1 MTFDDNQWGV
11 PIAFS
16 TKALY
21 WNKDLFK
28 QAGLDPEKPPKTWAE
43 EIEFAKTIKEKT
55 GIAGYGLPAKTFDN
69 TMHQFMHWV
78 YTNNG
83 KVIDG
88 DKIVIDS
95 PEVLAALQAY
105 KDITPYSVEGATA
118 YEQNEVRAIFLDGK
132 VGMIQ
137 AGSGAAV
144 RLKDT
149 KVNWG
154 VAPLPL
160 GPSAKGEGTLLITD
174 SLAIFKGSGVEE
186 KATEFAKFITSPGPQ
201 GEYELQG
208 GGRPDA
214 AASVADGRRIRQEGP
229 LLEAVHRRHR
239 ATVVRSRSLPTT
251 RASRTSSSQ
260 MVQSVVTGK
269 AEPADALKKAAA
281 DLEAVQVNI
290 TGPRESLVRGP
301 GLIRLRTCRFSP
313 VAGDSFLGQLNL
325 NTVQKFYGTFEVLKG
340 IQLEVR
346 NGEFVVFVGPSGCGK
361 STLLQDDRRSRRD
374 QLGGHRDRWQTRQR
388 PAAGQARD
396 RHGVPVLRALSAH
409 DCLREHCLSA
419 SRGKDAGRETEGQG
433 GACSAHSPSGPA
445 ATAKTG
451 NAVRRPAPTG
461 GHRPGDR
468 ARTEDLSVRRAAL

>member
-1 MTFDDNQWGV
+1 MTIACKATFFTLALLGSTALGSVAAQAADQEISWIYCGDTIDPIHEKYIKEWEGKNPGWKVTPEVVGWAQCQDKATTLAVAGTPVGMAYVGSRALKEFAENELIVPVPMTEDEKKGYYPNIVDTVTFEGTQWGV

-28 QAGLDPEKPPKTWAE
+28 QAGLDPEVPPKTWAE
-43 EIEFAKTIKEKT
+43 EIAFAKQIKEKT

-88 DKIVIDS
+88 DNIVIDS

-118 YEQNEVRAIFLDGK
+118 YEQNEIRAIFLDGK

-137 AGSGAAV
+137 SGSGAAA
-144 RLKDT
+144 RLKET

-174 SLAIFKGSGVEE
+174 SLVVFKDTGVEE
-186 KATEFAKFITSPGPQ
+186 KAIEFAKFITSPGPQ

-208 GGRPDA
+208 GAGLTPLRPSPKVDEF
-214 AASVADGRRIRQEGP
+214 VKADPSWKPFIDGIAYGGP
-229 LLEAVHRRHR
+229 EPLFKDFKGFQNTMIE
-239 ATVVRSRSLPTT
+239 
-251 RASRTSSSQ
+251 
-260 MVQSVVTGK
+260 MVQSVVTGN

-281 DLEAVQVNI
+281 DLEQY
-290 TGPRESLVRGP
+290 
-301 GLIRLRTCRFSP
+301 
-313 VAGDSFLGQLNL
+313 
-325 NTVQKFYGTFEVLKG
+325 K
-340 IQLEVR
+340 
-346 NGEFVVFVGPSGCGK
+346 
-361 STLLQDDRRSRRD
+361 
-374 QLGGHRDRWQTRQR
+374 
-388 PAAGQARD
+388 
-396 RHGVPVLRALSAH
+396 
-409 DCLREHCLSA
+409 
-419 SRGKDAGRETEGQG
+419 
-433 GACSAHSPSGPA
+433 
-445 ATAKTG
+445 
-451 NAVRRPAPTG
+451 
-461 GHRPGDR
+461 
-468 ARTEDLSVRRAAL
+468 

>member
-1 MTFDDNQWGV
+1 MSIQFKTGVLALALLGSTTLGGVVAHAADQEISWIYCGDTMDAVHAKYIKQWEEKNPGWKVTPEVVGWAQCQDKATTLAAAGTPVAMAYVGSRTLKEFAQNDLIVPVPMTDDEKKTYYPNIVDTVTFDGNQWGV
-11 PIAFS
+11 PVAFS

-55 GIAGYGLPAKTFDN
+55 GVAGYGLPAKTFDN

-118 YEQNEVRAIFLDGK
+118 YEQNEMRAIFLDGK
-132 VGMIQ
+132 VGMLQ
-137 AGSGAAV
+137 SGSGAAV

-174 SLAIFKGSGVEE
+174 SLAVFKGSGVEE
-186 KATEFAKFITSPGPQ
+186 KAIEFAKFITSPGPQ

-208 GGRPDA
+208 AAGLTPLRPSPMVDEFVKKDPYWKPFIDGIAFGGP
-214 AASVADGRRIRQEGP
+214 EP
-229 LLEAVHRRHR
+229 LFTDYKGFQNVIIA
-239 ATVVRSRSLPTT
+239 
-251 RASRTSSSQ
+251 
-260 MVQSVVTGK
+260 MVQSVVTGQ
-269 AEPADALKKAAA
+269 AEPADALKKAAGE
-281 DLEAVQVNI
+281 LE
-290 TGPRESLVRGP
+290 EY
-301 GLIRLRTCRFSP
+301 
-313 VAGDSFLGQLNL
+313 
-325 NTVQKFYGTFEVLKG
+325 K
-340 IQLEVR
+340 
-346 NGEFVVFVGPSGCGK
+346 
-361 STLLQDDRRSRRD
+361 
-374 QLGGHRDRWQTRQR
+374 
-388 PAAGQARD
+388 
-396 RHGVPVLRALSAH
+396 
-409 DCLREHCLSA
+409 
-419 SRGKDAGRETEGQG
+419 
-433 GACSAHSPSGPA
+433 
-445 ATAKTG
+445 
-451 NAVRRPAPTG
+451 
-461 GHRPGDR
+461 
-468 ARTEDLSVRRAAL
+468 

>member
-1 MTFDDNQWGV
+1 MSIHFKTGVLALALLGSTALGAVTAKAADQEISWIYCGDTMDAVHAKYIKQWEEKNPGWKVTPEVVGWAQCQDKATTLAAAGTPVAMAYVGSRTLKEFAQNELIVPVPMTDEEKKSYYPNIVDTVTFDDNQWGV

-43 EIEFAKTIKEKT
+43 EIEYAKAIKEKT

-88 DKIVIDS
+88 DKVVIDS
-95 PEVLAALQAY
+95 PQVLAALQAY

-137 AGSGAAV
+137 AGSGAAT
-144 RLKDT
+144 RLKET

-160 GPSAKGEGTLLITD
+160 GPEAKGEGTLLITD

-186 KATEFAKFITSPGPQ
+186 KAIEFAKFITSPGPQ

-208 GGRPDA
+208 GAGLTPLRPSPMVDEF
-214 AASVADGRRIRQEGP
+214 VKKDPYWKPFIDGITYGGP
-229 LLEAVHRRHR
+229 EPLFTDYKGFQNVIIE
-239 ATVVRSRSLPTT
+239 
-251 RASRTSSSQ
+251 

-281 DLEAVQVNI
+281 DLE
-290 TGPRESLVRGP
+290 EY
-301 GLIRLRTCRFSP
+301 
-313 VAGDSFLGQLNL
+313 
-325 NTVQKFYGTFEVLKG
+325 K
-340 IQLEVR
+340 
-346 NGEFVVFVGPSGCGK
+346 
-361 STLLQDDRRSRRD
+361 
-374 QLGGHRDRWQTRQR
+374 
-388 PAAGQARD
+388 
-396 RHGVPVLRALSAH
+396 
-409 DCLREHCLSA
+409 
-419 SRGKDAGRETEGQG
+419 
-433 GACSAHSPSGPA
+433 
-445 ATAKTG
+445 
-451 NAVRRPAPTG
+451 
-461 GHRPGDR
+461 
-468 ARTEDLSVRRAAL
+468 